1 MAEELQQLFDRIN
14 SECLVKAEQ
23 EKNEIITAARAEA
36 ARIVAE
42 AKRDAAEREKAAELA
57 AENFRKRAEAAAKQ
71 AARDV
76 VLALRGE
83 LETRLARAIDEN
95 TAKALT
101 PELMA
106 GLIKEL
112 AAAFV
117 KDPNGEIKVLTSV
130 RDAETLAATLKAT
143 LNESFRQ
150 NTQVFAARNLRSG
163 MQLSFNG
170 ADVYYD
176 FSDAAL
182 RELLSGYLG
191 GELAKLFAADD
202 SKS

>member
-42 AKRDAAEREKAAELA
+42 AKRDAAERDKAAELS
-57 AENFRKRAEAAAKQ
+57 AENFRKRAEAAARQ

-83 LETRLARAIDEN
+83 LETRLARAIDAN
-95 TAKALT
+95 TAQALT

-106 GLIKEL
+106 SLIKEL
-112 AAAFV
+112 AAAFI

-130 RDAETLAATLKAT
+130 RDAEKLSATLKAT

-150 NTQVFAARNLRSG
+150 NTRVLGSQSIRNG

-176 FSDAAL
+176 FSDAAI

>member
-42 AKRDAAEREKAAELA
+42 AKRDAAERDKAAEQA

-83 LETRLARAIDEN
+83 LETRLARAIDAS
-95 TAKALT
+95 TAQALT

-106 GLIKEL
+106 ALIKEL
-112 AAAFV
+112 AAAFI

-130 RDAETLAATLKAT
+130 RDAEKLSAALKAT

-150 NTQVFAARNLRSG
+150 NTRVLGSQSIRNG

-176 FSDAAL
+176 FSDAAI

>member
-42 AKRDAAEREKAAELA
+42 AKRDAAEREKSAELA

-83 LETRLARAIDEN
+83 LETRLARAIDAN
-95 TAKALT
+95 TAQALT

-106 GLIKEL
+106 ALIKEL
-112 AAAFV
+112 AAAFI

-130 RDAETLAATLKAT
+130 RDAEKLSATLKAT
-143 LNESFRQ
+143 LNESFRR
-150 NTQVFAARNLRSG
+150 NARVFGAQSIRNG

-176 FSDAAL
+176 FSDAAI